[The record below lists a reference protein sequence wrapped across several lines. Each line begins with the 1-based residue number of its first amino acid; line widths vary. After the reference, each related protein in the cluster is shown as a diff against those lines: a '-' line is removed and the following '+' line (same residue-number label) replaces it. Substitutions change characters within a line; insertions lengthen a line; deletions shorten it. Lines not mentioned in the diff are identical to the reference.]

1 MEIREALYNY
11 LLRIG
16 DTSLIGGQRLSE
28 WVSKGPTLEED
39 IALTNISLDLI
50 GQARAALS
58 YAAEVEGIGATEDSL
73 AYLRSER
80 EYFNTL
86 LSELPNGNFADT
98 IAKQFLSDA
107 FFFHFYSAL
116 SKSKDEKL
124 AAFAVKSLKEVRY
137 HVRHSGEWIVRLGD
151 GTEESKQKIQ
161 KAIDDAWMFTGDLFE
176 MNEVDETLIESG
188 IGVDLNEIK
197 QSWDATVDEVL
208 ERATITRPEDGYMQT
223 GRLEAKHTEYLG
235 HILSE
240 MQYLQRAYPG
250 AKW

>member
-151 GTEESKQKIQ
+151 GTEESKQKMQ